1 MSALRADSPPL
12 PAEPAG
18 QSMARPKR
26 GACASNRLTKAVQF
40 VSMRGMGQEDDF
52 IRDAWPADWPAILAL
67 NAESVQHLSPMDE
80 ARLRDLAAAAC
91 YFRVVEVNGSVA
103 GFLMAFRKGASY
115 DGAIF
120 RLFNER
126 ATDFVY
132 IDRIVVGSQ
141 FRGQHIASRLYDDV
155 ARFARE
161 SDAET
166 LTCEVNVAPP
176 NPASTQ
182 FHAQHG
188 FHEIGRHKVGEKIVA
203 LLAREL

>member
-1 MSALRADSPPL
+1 M
-12 PAEPAG
+12 PAG
-18 QSMARPKR
+18 QSMARPKQ
-26 GACASNRLTKAVQF
+26 GTCATNRLTKIAEF
-40 VSMRGMGQEDDF
+40 VSMRGMGQEDGF
-52 IRDAWPADWPAILAL
+52 IRDALPADWPVILAL
-67 NAESVQHLSPMDE
+67 NAEAVQHLSPMDE

-91 YFRVVEVNGSVA
+91 YFRVVDSNGIVA
-103 GFLMAFRKGASY
+103 GFLMAFRKGSCY

-141 FRGQHIASRLYDDV
+141 FRGRHIASRLYDDV

-161 SDAET
+161 SDSET
-166 LTCEVNVAPP
+166 LTCEVNVVPP
-176 NPASTQ
+176 NPASTH

-188 FHEIGRHKVGEKIVA
+188 FHEIGRHRAGEKTVA